1 MSYTQVINQLKAK
14 VTGAIAQGVNNAA
27 DRALIDITSHVA
39 VRTGR
44 LSDSYAVTRRATTEN
59 LSAEVGS
66 DVFYRGN
73 QYPYVNRTRVKNPPP
88 LLTDGGFREV
98 ALEEVVRALAEEFT
112 GKSTD

>member
-1 MSYTQVINQLKAK
+1 MLFTQVIDQLKTK

-27 DRALIDITSHVA
+27 DLALIDITTHVA

-44 LSDSYAVTRRATTEN
+44 LSDSYAVTRRATPEN

-66 DVFYRGN
+66 NVSYRSN

-88 LLTDGGFREV
+88 LLTDGGFQGVAFAEV
-98 ALEEVVRALAEEFT
+98 IKAIAAEFL
-112 GKSTD
+112 